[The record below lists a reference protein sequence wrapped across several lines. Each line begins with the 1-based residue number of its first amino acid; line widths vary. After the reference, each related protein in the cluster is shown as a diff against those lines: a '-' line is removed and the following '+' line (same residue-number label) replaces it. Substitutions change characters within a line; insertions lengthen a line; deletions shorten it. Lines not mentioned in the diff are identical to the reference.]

1 MRHDIKTYRTT
12 SYLRVRTRLTLHV
25 SFLSPV
31 KNLTDLMTD
40 MYVPDSLYLYP
51 SSRQWRTW
59 LSSWQIC
66 TYQTHSPCIVP
77 LASEEPD
84 WPHDRHVRTRLTL
97 FVSFLSPV
105 KNLTELMTDMYAPDS
120 LYLYPSSRQWRT
132 WLNSWQTCTHQTH
145 SICILPLASEEPDW
159 PHDRHVRTR
168 LTLFVSFLSP
178 GRTWLSIWQTCK
190 YQTHSPCILPLAS
203 EEPDWAHDRHART
216 RLTLLVSFLSPV
228 KNLTKLMTDMH
239 VPDSLSLYPSSRQW
253 RT

>member
-12 SYLRVRTRLTLHV
+12 SYLRVRTRLTLFV

-40 MYVPDSLYLYP
+40 MYVPDSLSLYR

-59 LSSWQIC
+59 LTSWQIC
-66 TYQTHSPCIVP
+66 TYQTHSICILP

-84 WPHDRHVRTRLTL
+84 WDHDRYVRTRLTLLVSFLSPVKNLTDLMTDMYVPDSLSLYRSSRQWRTWLTSWQTSTHQTHSICILPLASEEPDWAHDRHVRTRLTL

-132 WLNSWQTCTHQTH
+132 WLRSWQTC
-145 SICILPLASEEPDW
+145 A
-159 PHDRHVRTR
+159 
-168 LTLFVSFLSP
+168 
-178 GRTWLSIWQTCK
+178 
-190 YQTHSPCILPLAS
+190 YQTHSPCIVPLAS
-203 EEPDWAHDRHART
+203 EEPDWAHDRHVRN
-216 RLTLLVSFLSPV
+216 RLTHL
-228 KNLTKLMTDMH
+228 
-239 VPDSLSLYPSSRQW
+239 
-253 RT
+253 